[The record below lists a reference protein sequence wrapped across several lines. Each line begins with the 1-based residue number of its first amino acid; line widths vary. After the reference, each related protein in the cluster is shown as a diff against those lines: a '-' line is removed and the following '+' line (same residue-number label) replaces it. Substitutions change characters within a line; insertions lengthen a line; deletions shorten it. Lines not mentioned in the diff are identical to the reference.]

1 MELRHLRYF
10 IAVAEELHFGRA
22 AERLHM
28 AQPPLSQQIRSL
40 EEELGVQLLHR
51 TKRRVQLTEAGQVF
65 LVEARRSLTQIE
77 QTVLAAQRAGR
88 GEIGSLAMGFVSS
101 ASYSLL
107 PELLQVF
114 RMRFPDVEL
123 ILHELTTE
131 QQLQKL
137 RNGGLDIGFLYLP
150 SYDDSLSIISVTNEP
165 LMAAL
170 PQSHPLTTSPQISLL
185 SLAGE
190 PFILPLRHLAVGFYD
205 RIVSAC
211 QQAGFS
217 PRVVQEA
224 NTIQTIISLV
234 AGGIG
239 ISLVPASFQ
248 NLQRTGVIYKA
259 LQKPTPEVEMTI
271 ICRKNDPSPVLQAF
285 LNVVRERVLSHEV
298 MEKVME
304 CPTCASTKIGKNGRR
319 RGKQCYVCNDC
330 GRQFIESSSAKRY
343 PDEIKQQCLEMYGN
357 GIGFR
362 AISIATGVS
371 HNTIISWVKH
381 M

>member
-1 MELRHLRYF
+1 MELRHLQYF

-28 AQPPLSQQIRSL
+28 AQPPLSQQIHSL

-51 TKRRVQLTEAGQVF
+51 TKRRVQLTQAGQVF

-77 QTVLAAQRAGR
+77 QTILAAQRAGR
-88 GEIGSLAMGFVSS
+88 GEIGSLVMGFVSS

-114 RMRFPDVEL
+114 RQCFPDVEL
-123 ILHELTTE
+123 TLYELTTE

-165 LMAAL
+165 LIAAL
-170 PQSHPLTTSPQISLL
+170 PQSHPLATLPQIPLL
-185 SLAGE
+185 SLSSEA
-190 PFILPLRHLAVGFYD
+190 FILPLRHLAVGFYD

-217 PRVVQEA
+217 PRVVQHS
-224 NTIQTIISLV
+224 NTIHTIVSLV

-248 NLQRTGVIYKA
+248 NLQRTGVVYKA
-259 LQKPTPEVEMTI
+259 LQKPTPEVEMTV
-271 ICRKNDPSPVLQAF
+271 ICRKDDPSPVLHAF
-285 LNVVRERVLSHEV
+285 LRVIKERVCARQV

-304 CPTCASTKIGKNGRR
+304 CPACRSNLIGKNGLR
-319 RGKQCYVCNDC
+319 RGKQCYICNRC
-330 GRQFIESSSAKRY
+330 GRQFVSSSLVKAY
-343 PDEIKQQCLEMYGN
+343 PDQLKGTPLTARY
-357 GIGFR
+357 
-362 AISIATGVS
+362 
-371 HNTIISWVKH
+371 
-381 M
+381 